1 MNLAQQILVT
11 LVLFFAACRDA
22 FEAKVRAA
30 TAIGLWGITCLLV
43 LVIIALVLC
52 AKDKGN
58 K

>member
-11 LVLFFAACRDA
+11 LVLFMAACRDA

-30 TAIGLWGITCLLV
+30 TCIGLVGILALMV
-43 LVIIALVLC
+43 LVILAIVLV
-52 AKDKGN
+52 AKDKGE

>member
-11 LVLFFAACRDA
+11 MVLFFAACRDA

-30 TAIGLWGITCLLV
+30 TAVGIAGMFGMLV
-43 LVIIALVLC
+43 LVIIALVLVSR
-52 AKDKGN
+52 DKGR